1 MNIDVDNIDI
11 ESLRKDLIDYFTS
24 AMFLVSPVALV
35 DLSKVERA
43 TDIEVVQI
51 ALDNKFDLERYISYR
66 R

>member
-1 MNIDVDNIDI
+1 MNIDINNIDI
-11 ESLRKDLIDYFTS
+11 ESLRKDLMDYFTS

>member
-1 MNIDVDNIDI
+1 MNIDINNIDI

-51 ALDNKFDLERYISYR
+51 AIDNKFDLERYISYR

>member
-1 MNIDVDNIDI
+1 MNIDINNIDI
-11 ESLRKDLIDYFTS
+11 ESLRKDLMDYFTS

-51 ALDNKFDLERYISYR
+51 ALDNKFDLEKYISYR

>member
-1 MNIDVDNIDI
+1 MNIEDIDI

-24 AMFLVSPVALV
+24 AMFFVSPVALV

-51 ALDNKFDLERYISYR
+51 ALDNKFDLEKYINYR

>member
-1 MNIDVDNIDI
+1 MNIDINNIDI